1 MKSKLTEK
9 QKQTLKV
16 PADLVDELG
25 IDTVQIRYDD
35 QCGNGHNTFAITAWS
50 KNMGGCC
57 HDEVVKAFPHLKP
70 FIKWHLTSSDG
81 PLHYIANTVYHAS
94 DRDCW
99 GGRKGEVKSYK
110 FGLKGKDGKPV
121 VNSDGDEVAWRGED
135 EAQTIAAQMGA
146 EIVQIPWQI
155 HEGKERELTHAR
167 SSAVWPDATDEQ
179 LSAPKRELTKMLK
192 DRLPALMDEFKQDME
207 SLGFTY

>member
-1 MKSKLTEK
+1 MGAVVSEQHKQVLHSTQQKENKMESKLTEK

-25 IDTVQIRYDD
+25 IDTVQVRYDD
-35 QCGNGHNTFAITAWS
+35 QCGNGHNSFAITAWG
-50 KNMGGCC
+50 KDMGGCC

-81 PLHYIANTVYHAS
+81 PMHYIANTVYHAS
-94 DRDCW
+94 NKDW
-99 GGRKGEVKSYK
+99 N
-110 FGLKGKDGKPV
+110 GKK
-121 VNSDGDEVAWRGED
+121 
-135 EAQTIAAQMGA
+135 
-146 EIVQIPWQI
+146 
-155 HEGKERELTHAR
+155 KERELTHAR

-179 LSAPKRELTKMLK
+179 LSAPKRKLTKMLE